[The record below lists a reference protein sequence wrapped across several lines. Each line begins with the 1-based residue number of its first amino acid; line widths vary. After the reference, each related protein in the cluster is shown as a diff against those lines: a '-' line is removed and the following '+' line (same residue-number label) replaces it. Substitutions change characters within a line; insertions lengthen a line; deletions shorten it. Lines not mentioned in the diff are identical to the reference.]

1 MNDQCLFAFPQ
12 DQAQLSQVV
21 NFLCK
26 IVSPCHEKEA
36 KPEGKGAEEEEVTA
50 EEQKKEE
57 TEESLVNVS
66 ELDVESFQRLVVS
79 ARSVA
84 NTRPSNLA
92 KYTIL
97 PGQQTAE
104 GKSVNSEEFIKEPL
118 CFFIDSLHRN
128 SDILRVCY
136 QLSCFYVGHSA
147 CQSESY

>member
-1 MNDQCLFAFPQ
+1 MFSFSQ
-12 DQAQLSQVV
+12 DQAQLSKVV

-26 IVSPCHEKEA
+26 LVSPCQEKEE
-36 KPEGKGAEEEEVTA
+36 KTEEKDTEETEKTTEV
-50 EEQKKEE
+50 QKKEE
-57 TEESLVNVS
+57 KEEAFVNVS

-104 GKSVNSEEFIKEPL
+104 GKSGTSARVSKGTTVL
-118 CFFIDSLHRN
+118 FFILVLTYN
-128 SDILRVCY
+128 EVMYLK
-136 QLSCFYVGHSA
+136 
-147 CQSESY
+147 QSQVFNKIVLE

>member
-1 MNDQCLFAFPQ
+1 LFPFSQ

-26 IVSPCHEKEA
+26 IVSPCQEKEA
-36 KPEGKGAEEEEVTA
+36 KSEEKDAEEDEEKAA
-50 EEQKKEE
+50 EGQKKEE
-57 TEESLVNVS
+57 TEEILVNVS

-92 KYTIL
+92 KYTTL

-104 GKSVNSEEFIKEPL
+104 GKSVNGPL
-118 CFFIDSLHRN
+118 KFL
-128 SDILRVCY
+128 
-136 QLSCFYVGHSA
+136 
-147 CQSESY
+147 

>member
-1 MNDQCLFAFPQ
+1 MNDQCLFTFSQ

-36 KPEGKGAEEEEVTA
+36 KPEGKGVEEEEVTA
-50 EEQKKEE
+50 EGQKKEE

-97 PGQQTAE
+97 PGQQTPE
-104 GKSVNSEEFIKEPL
+104 GKSVNREEFIKEPM
-118 CFFIDSLHRN
+118 CF
-128 SDILRVCY
+128 
-136 QLSCFYVGHSA
+136 LSVLYT
-147 CQSESY
+147 